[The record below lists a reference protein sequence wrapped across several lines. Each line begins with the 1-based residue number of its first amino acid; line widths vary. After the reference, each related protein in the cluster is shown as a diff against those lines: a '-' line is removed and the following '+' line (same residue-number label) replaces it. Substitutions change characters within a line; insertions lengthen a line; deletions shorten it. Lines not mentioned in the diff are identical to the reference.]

1 MFNSIFKYKLEIIGE
16 QQNIVVPKGSKI
28 LTAQTQHD
36 EIYLWALVPRNSI
49 TTENKTIQIFDQG
62 GTMQQTSDI
71 EYNYISTVQLFGG
84 SVVYHVFECIE
95 KTKEIKND

>member
-28 LTAQTQHD
+28 LTAQTQCN

-49 TTENKTIQIFDQG
+49 TTESKTIQIYETE
-62 GTMQQTSDI
+62 GTMSQTPNI
-71 EYNYISTVQLFGG
+71 EYKYISTVQLFGG
-84 SVVYHVFECIE
+84 SIVYHIFECIN
-95 KTKEIKND
+95 KQKAVKE